1 MLPAR
6 RATTPLAVRGLPRR
20 TPLAE
25 ATVKGNRALTIAV
38 SQLASSAI
46 QMDANDHKHPSDG
59 HEISQLARLQPW
71 LLVHY

>member
-1 MLPAR
+1 M
-6 RATTPLAVRGLPRR
+6 
-20 TPLAE
+20 
-25 ATVKGNRALTIAV
+25 KGNRALTIAV